1 MSTGLCT
8 VPTCGQAACASLLS
22 GHFCPSHF
30 IAYSY
35 RWLEE
40 CDEQI
45 KKRGQLDGLVS
56 ERLLKTLIA
65 IAGGAVTIALE
76 GHDVNGMEQAQ
87 ILDILASVTSLAD
100 NERFGLNRSVT

>member
-8 VPTCGQAACASLLS
+8 VLTCGQAACVSLPS
-22 GHFCPSHF
+22 GHFCRSHF

-35 RWLEE
+35 CRLEE

-45 KKRGQLDGLVS
+45 KKRNRLDTLVS
-56 ERLLKTLIA
+56 ESLRKTLIA

-76 GHDVNGMEQAQ
+76 SNDVNGMEQAQ
-87 ILDILASVTSLAD
+87 ILDILACVTSLAD
-100 NERFGLNRSVT
+100 NARFGPNQSVT